1 MAAEII
7 MPKAGMAMEE
17 GTVVQWYKEIGDPIE
32 QGEAVLEIL
41 TDKVNMDVEAEASG
55 VLLAKLAEE
64 GTVLPV
70 FTVIGYIGAEGE
82 KVPEAQ
88 AAAPAAPAA
97 PVAKEETPKK
107 AAPAAKEAVDSD
119 AFDVIVL
126 GGGPAGYV
134 AAIKAAQL
142 GGKIAI
148 VEKIR
153 VGGTCLNRGC
163 IPTKTYVK
171 NAEILEHVAH
181 AKNRG
186 ILFADSAFD
195 LDMDKIVGYKDD
207 VVKTLT
213 SGVAGLL
220 TSYGVKQ
227 YNDLGVITKD
237 KKVRLASGEELEG
250 KKIIWAGGSQVAQ
263 IPIPGIDHERVL
275 TSDTILDLKEVPESM
290 IVIGGGVIG
299 CEMAEI
305 FNAYG
310 TKVTI
315 VELADEL
322 LPMMEVEISKAL
334 RAQFEKKGVTV
345 LTGRKVEEF
354 EGEADKV
361 TVTIDGGEALVGE
374 RALVSI
380 GRVPD
385 LSGLGDLELEM
396 NRGRVV
402 VDDKMETSIKGIYAP
417 GDING
422 RHMLAHA
429 AFKMGEV
436 AAANAMGHDEV
447 VDLSIVP
454 SAVYLLPEI
463 GAVGLTE
470 AEAKKKYGEVLVGKF
485 PFAGNGRALASGE
498 TVGMIK
504 VIVEPK
510 YYELVG
516 AHIYGPCAAEMINEA
531 AALMAAEVPAD
542 IIADTIH
549 GHPTYS
555 EAFMEACADA
565 LKRCIHLPKKA

>member
-186 ILFADSAFD
+186 ILFANSAFD

>member
-7 MPKAGMAMEE
+7 MPKAGMAMDE
-17 GTVVQWYKEIGDPIE
+17 GTIVRWYKEIGDPIE

-55 VLLAKLAEE
+55 VLLAQLAEE
-64 GTVLPV
+64 GAVLPV
-70 FTVIGYIGAEGE
+70 FTIIGYIGAEGE
-82 KVPEAQ
+82 EAPT
-88 AAAPAAPAA
+88 APAAPAA
-97 PVAKEETPKK
+97 Q
-107 AAPAAKEAVDSD
+107 AAPAASKKAEAKQEANKEAIASD
-119 AFDVIVL
+119 AYDVIVL

-142 GGKIAI
+142 GGKVAL

-171 NAEILEHVAH
+171 NAEILEHAKH
-181 AKNRG
+181 AASRG
-186 ILFADSAFD
+186 ILFNDANFK
-195 LDMDKIVGYKDD
+195 LDMDKIVDYKDQ
-207 VVKTLT
+207 VVMTLT

-227 YNDLGVITKD
+227 YQDLGVITKD
-237 KKVRLASGEELEG
+237 KNVKLGSGEELEA
-250 KKIIWAGGSQVAQ
+250 KKIIWAGGSKVAQ

-315 VELADEL
+315 VELAEEL
-322 LPMMEVEISKAL
+322 LPMMELEISQAL
-334 RAQFEKKGVTV
+334 RTQFTKKGITI
-345 LTGRKVEEF
+345 LTGRKVEKF
-354 EGEADKV
+354 EGEAKQV
-361 TVTIDGGEALVGE
+361 TVTIDGGDTIIGE

-385 LSGLGDLELEM
+385 LSGLGELDLEM

-402 VDDKMETSIKGIYAP
+402 VDDKMETSVKGIYAP

-470 AEAKKKYGEVLVGKF
+470 AEAKKKYSEVLVGKF

-510 YYELVG
+510 YFELVG
-516 AHIYGPCAAEMINEA
+516 THIYGPAAAEMINEA

>member
-7 MPKAGMAMEE
+7 MPKAGMAMDE
-17 GTVVQWYKEIGDPIE
+17 GTIVRWNKEIGDPIE

-55 VLLAKLAEE
+55 VLLVQLAKE
-64 GTVLPV
+64 GDVLPV
-70 FTVIGYIGAEGE
+70 FTVIGYIGAQGE
-82 KVPEAQ
+82 VAPEASTATGSAAPEAQ
-88 AAAPAAPAA
+88 AEK
-97 PVAKEETPKK
+97 VETS
-107 AAPAAKEAVDSD
+107 KEAIASD
-119 AFDVIVL
+119 AYDVVVL

-142 GGKIAI
+142 GGKVAL

-171 NAEILEHVAH
+171 NAEILEHAKH
-181 AKNRG
+181 AASRG
-186 ILFADSAFD
+186 ILFNDASFE
-195 LDMDKIVGYKDD
+195 LDMEKIVGYKDQ
-207 VVKTLT
+207 VVNTLT

-227 YNDLGVITKD
+227 YNELGHITAD
-237 KKVRLASGEELEG
+237 KKVRLASGEELET
-250 KKIIWAGGSQVAQ
+250 KKIIWAGGSKVAQ

-275 TSDTILDLKEVPESM
+275 TSDTILDLKEVPESLV
-290 IVIGGGVIG
+290 VIGGGVIG

-322 LPMMEVEISKAL
+322 LPMMELEISQAL
-334 RAQFEKKGVTV
+334 RMQFTKKGITI
-345 LTGRKVEEF
+345 LTGRKVEKF
-354 EGEADKV
+354 DGQVDNV
-361 TVTIDGGEALVGE
+361 TVTIDGGDTIVGE

-385 LSGLGDLELEM
+385 LSGLGDLELEI

-402 VDDKMETSIKGIYAP
+402 VDDKMETSVKGIYAP

-436 AAANAMGHDEV
+436 AAANAMGHAEL

-463 GAVGLTE
+463 GSVGLTE

-510 YYELVG
+510 YFELVG
-516 AHIYGPCAAEMINEA
+516 SHIYGPAAAEMINEA

>member
-7 MPKAGMAMEE
+7 MPKAGMAMDE
-17 GTVVQWYKEIGDPIE
+17 GTIVRWYKEIGDPIE

-55 VLLAKLAEE
+55 VLLVQLAKE
-64 GTVLPV
+64 GDVLPV
-70 FTVIGYIGAEGE
+70 FTVIGYIGAQGE
-82 KVPEAQ
+82 VAPEASTATGSAAPEAQ
-88 AAAPAAPAA
+88 AEK
-97 PVAKEETPKK
+97 VETS
-107 AAPAAKEAVDSD
+107 KEAIASD
-119 AFDVIVL
+119 TYDVVVL

-142 GGKIAI
+142 GGKVAL

-171 NAEILEHVAH
+171 NAEILEHAKH
-181 AKNRG
+181 AASRG
-186 ILFADSAFD
+186 ILFNDANFE
-195 LDMDKIVGYKDD
+195 LDMEKIVGYKDQ
-207 VVKTLT
+207 VVNTLT

-227 YNDLGVITKD
+227 YNELGHITAD
-237 KKVRLASGEELEG
+237 KKVRLASGEELET
-250 KKIIWAGGSQVAQ
+250 KKIIWAGGSKVAQ

-275 TSDTILDLKEVPESM
+275 TSDTILDLKEVPESLV
-290 IVIGGGVIG
+290 VIGGGVIG

-322 LPMMEVEISKAL
+322 LPMMELEISQAL
-334 RAQFEKKGVTV
+334 RMQFTKKGITI
-345 LTGRKVEEF
+345 LTGRKVEKF
-354 EGEADKV
+354 DGQVDNV
-361 TVTIDGGEALVGE
+361 TVTIDGGDTVVGE

-402 VDDKMETSIKGIYAP
+402 VDDKMETSVKGIYAP

-436 AAANAMGHDEV
+436 AAANAMGHAEL

-463 GAVGLTE
+463 GSVGLTE

-510 YYELVG
+510 YFELVG
-516 AHIYGPCAAEMINEA
+516 THIYGPAAAEMINEA

>member
-7 MPKAGMAMEE
+7 MPKAGMAMDE
-17 GTVVQWYKEIGDPIE
+17 GTIVRWYKEIGDSIE

-55 VLLAKLAEE
+55 VLLAQLAEE
-64 GTVLPV
+64 GAVLPV

-82 KVPEAQ
+82 EAPT
-88 AAAPAAPAA
+88 APAAPAA
-97 PVAKEETPKK
+97 Q
-107 AAPAAKEAVDSD
+107 AAPAASKKAEEKPEANKEAIASD
-119 AFDVIVL
+119 AYDVIVL

-142 GGKIAI
+142 GGKVAL

-171 NAEILEHVAH
+171 NAEILEHAKH
-181 AKNRG
+181 AASRG
-186 ILFADSAFD
+186 ILFNDANFK
-195 LDMDKIVGYKDD
+195 LDMDKIVDYKDQ
-207 VVKTLT
+207 VVMTLT

-227 YNDLGVITKD
+227 YQDLGVITTD
-237 KKVRLASGEELEG
+237 KKVRLESGEELEA
-250 KKIIWAGGSQVAQ
+250 KKIIWAGGSKVAQ

-275 TSDTILDLKEVPESM
+275 TSDTILDLKEVPESL

-315 VELADEL
+315 VELAEEL
-322 LPMMEVEISKAL
+322 LPMMELEISQAL
-334 RAQFEKKGVTV
+334 RTQFTKKGITI
-345 LTGRKVEEF
+345 LTGRKVEKF
-354 EGEADKV
+354 EGEAKQV
-361 TVTIDGGEALVGE
+361 TVTIDGGDTIIGE

-385 LSGLGDLELEM
+385 LSGLGELDLEM

-402 VDDKMETSIKGIYAP
+402 VDDKMETSVKGIYAP

-470 AEAKKKYGEVLVGKF
+470 VEAKKKYGEVLVGKF

-504 VIVEPK
+504 VVVEPK
-510 YYELVG
+510 YFELVG
-516 AHIYGPCAAEMINEA
+516 THIYGPAAAEMINEA

>member
-7 MPKAGMAMEE
+7 MPKAGMAMDE
-17 GTVVQWYKEIGDPIE
+17 GTVVKWYKEIGDPIE

-55 VLLAKLAEE
+55 VLLSKLAEE

-82 KVPEAQ
+82 EVPEA
-88 AAAPAAPAA
+88 PA
-97 PVAKEETPKK
+97 
-107 AAPAAKEAVDSD
+107 AAPAAKEAPAAKAAPKAEPAEAASD
-119 AFDVIVL
+119 DAYDVVVL

-171 NAEILEHVAH
+171 NAEILEHVKH
-181 AKNRG
+181 AKDRG

-195 LDMDKIVGYKDD
+195 LDMDKIVGYKDQ
-207 VVKTLT
+207 VVTTLT

-237 KKVRLASGEELEG
+237 KKIRLTSGEELET

-310 TKVTI
+310 TKITI
-315 VELADEL
+315 VELAEEL

-334 RAQFEKKGVTV
+334 RAQFEKKGITI
-345 LTGRKVEEF
+345 LTGRKVEKF
-354 EGEADKV
+354 EGEADQV
-361 TVTIDGGEALVGE
+361 TVTIDGGDTIVGE

-385 LSGLGDLELEM
+385 LSGLGELELEM

-402 VDDKMETSIKGIYAP
+402 VDDRMETSVKGIYAP

-436 AAANAMGHDEV
+436 AAANALGHDEL

-498 TVGMIK
+498 LVGMIK

-510 YYELVG
+510 YFELVG
-516 AHIYGPCAAEMINEA
+516 THIYGPCAAEMINEA

>member
-7 MPKAGMAMEE
+7 MPKAGMAMDE
-17 GTVVQWYKEIGDPIE
+17 GTIVRWYKEIGDPIE

-55 VLLAKLAEE
+55 VLLVQLAKE
-64 GTVLPV
+64 GDVLPV

-82 KVPEAQ
+82 KAPEAP
-88 AAAPAAPAA
+88 ASATSAAPELAPEA
-97 PVAKEETPKK
+97 EIS
-107 AAPAAKEAVDSD
+107 KEAVASD
-119 AFDVIVL
+119 AYDVVVL

-142 GGKIAI
+142 GGKVAL

-171 NAEILEHVAH
+171 NAEILEHAKH
-181 AKNRG
+181 AASRG
-186 ILFADSAFD
+186 IIFNDASFE
-195 LDMDKIVGYKDD
+195 LDMEKIVGYKDQ
-207 VVKTLT
+207 VVNTLT

-227 YNDLGVITKD
+227 FNELGLITAD
-237 KKVRLASGEELEG
+237 KKVRLASGEELEA
-250 KKIIWAGGSQVAQ
+250 KKIIWAGGSKVAQ

-275 TSDTILDLKEVPESM
+275 TSDTILDLKEVLESLV
-290 IVIGGGVIG
+290 VIGGGVIG

-315 VELADEL
+315 IELADEL
-322 LPMMEVEISKAL
+322 LPMMELEISKAL
-334 RAQFEKKGVTV
+334 RTQFTKKGITV
-345 LTGRKVEEF
+345 MTGRKVEKF
-354 EGEADKV
+354 EGEDGQV
-361 TVTIDGGEALVGE
+361 TVTIDGGDTIIGE

-385 LSGLGDLELEM
+385 LSGLGELDLEM

-402 VDDKMETSIKGIYAP
+402 VDDKMETSVKGIYAP

-436 AAANAMGHDEV
+436 AAANAMGHNEL
-447 VDLSIVP
+447 VDLSSVP

-463 GAVGLTE
+463 GSVGLTE
-470 AEAKKKYGEVLVGKF
+470 AEAKKKYGKVLVGKF

-510 YYELVG
+510 YFELVG
-516 AHIYGPCAAEMINEA
+516 THIYGPSAAEMINEA

>member
-7 MPKAGMAMEE
+7 MPKAGMAMDE
-17 GTVVQWYKEIGDPIE
+17 GTIVRWYKEIGDPIE

-55 VLLAKLAEE
+55 VLLVQLAKE
-64 GTVLPV
+64 GDVLPV

-82 KVPEAQ
+82 VAPEAT
-88 AAAPAAPAA
+88 ASTGSAAPAAQAEK
-97 PVAKEETPKK
+97 VETS
-107 AAPAAKEAVDSD
+107 KEAIASD
-119 AFDVIVL
+119 AYDVVVL

-142 GGKIAI
+142 GGKVAL

-171 NAEILEHVAH
+171 NAEILEHAKH
-181 AKNRG
+181 AASRG
-186 ILFADSAFD
+186 ILFNDASFE
-195 LDMDKIVGYKDD
+195 LDMEKIVGYKDQ
-207 VVKTLT
+207 VVNTLT

-227 YNDLGVITKD
+227 YNELGLITAD
-237 KKVRLASGEELEG
+237 KKVRLASGEELET
-250 KKIIWAGGSQVAQ
+250 KKIIWAGGSKVAQ

-275 TSDTILDLKEVPESM
+275 TSDTILDLKEVPESLV
-290 IVIGGGVIG
+290 VIGGGVIG

-322 LPMMEVEISKAL
+322 LPMMELEISKAL
-334 RAQFEKKGVTV
+334 RTQFTKKGITI
-345 LTGRKVEEF
+345 LTGRKVEKF
-354 EGEADKV
+354 EGQVAQV
-361 TVTIDGGEALVGE
+361 TVTIDGGDTIIGE

-385 LSGLGDLELEM
+385 LSGLGELDLEM

-402 VDDKMETSIKGIYAP
+402 VDDKMETSVKGIYAP

-436 AAANAMGHDEV
+436 AAANAMGHAEL

-463 GAVGLTE
+463 GSVGLTE

-510 YYELVG
+510 YFELVG
-516 AHIYGPCAAEMINEA
+516 THIYGPSAAEMINEA

>member
-82 KVPEAQ
+82 EVPAAQ
-88 AAAPAAPAA
+88 VSAPAAPAA
-97 PVAKEETPKK
+97 QAAPEK
-107 AAPAAKEAVDSD
+107 AAPAVKEAVASD

-186 ILFADSAFD
+186 IMFADSAFD

-227 YNDLGVITKD
+227 YNDLGMITKD

-345 LTGRKVEEF
+345 LTGRKVEKF

-385 LSGLGDLELEM
+385 LSGLGELELEM

-402 VDDKMETSIKGIYAP
+402 VDDKMETSIEGIYAP

-436 AAANAMGHDEV
+436 AAANAMGHDET

-498 TVGMIK
+498 LVGMIK

>member
-7 MPKAGMAMEE
+7 MPKAGMAMDE
-17 GTVVQWYKEIGDPIE
+17 GTIVRWYKEIGDPIE

-55 VLLAKLAEE
+55 VLLVQLAKE
-64 GTVLPV
+64 GDVLPV
-70 FTVIGYIGAEGE
+70 FTVIGFIGAEGE
-82 KVPEAQ
+82 EVSAAQ
-88 AAAPAAPAA
+88 AAVSAAPA
-97 PVAKEETPKK
+97 VSKK
-107 AAPAAKEAVDSD
+107 DQAEPEANQEAVASD
-119 AFDVIVL
+119 AYDVVVL

-142 GGKIAI
+142 GGKVAL

-171 NAEILEHVAH
+171 NAEILEHAKH
-181 AKNRG
+181 AASRG
-186 ILFADSAFD
+186 ILFNDASFE
-195 LDMDKIVGYKDD
+195 LDMEKIVGYKDQ
-207 VVKTLT
+207 VVNTLT

-220 TSYGVKQ
+220 TSYGVDQ
-227 YNDLGVITKD
+227 YNELGLITAD
-237 KKVRLASGEELEG
+237 KKVRLASGQELET
-250 KKIIWAGGSQVAQ
+250 KKIIWAGGSKVAQ

-275 TSDTILDLKEVPESM
+275 TSDTILDLKEVPESLV
-290 IVIGGGVIG
+290 VIGGGVIG

-322 LPMMEVEISKAL
+322 LPMMELEISQAL
-334 RAQFEKKGVTV
+334 RTQFTKKGITI
-345 LTGRKVEEF
+345 LTGRKVEKF
-354 EGEADKV
+354 EGQADKV
-361 TVTIDGGEALVGE
+361 TVTIDGGDTIIGE

-385 LSGLGDLELEM
+385 LSGLGELDLEM
-396 NRGRVV
+396 NRERVV
-402 VDDKMETSIKGIYAP
+402 VDDKMETSVKGIYAP

-436 AAANAMGHDEV
+436 AAANAMGHAEL

-463 GAVGLTE
+463 GSVGLTE

-485 PFAGNGRALASGE
+485 PFSGNGRALASGE

-510 YYELVG
+510 YFELIG
-516 AHIYGPCAAEMINEA
+516 THIYGPAAAEMINEA